1 VIQSTLSVFLLNLLI
16 PYFSFDLPFSI
27 PQILSKIVQASLELL
42 VSIQMVN
49 IEHPIK
55 NEVVNSKNI
64 VVTLSIIV
72 ITSFDIARI
81 IEVIIIVITII
92 A

>member
-1 VIQSTLSVFLLNLLI
+1 
-16 PYFSFDLPFSI
+16 
-27 PQILSKIVQASLELL
+27 
-42 VSIQMVN
+42 MVN

-64 VVTLSIIV
+64 VITSNIIV
-72 ITSFDIARI
+72 ITSFEITRI
-81 IEVIIIVITII
+81 IEVIVIVITII

>member
-1 VIQSTLSVFLLNLLI
+1 
-16 PYFSFDLPFSI
+16 
-27 PQILSKIVQASLELL
+27 
-42 VSIQMVN
+42 MVN